1 MLFTWFPTVLGVIA
15 HARAT
20 SLVLRP
26 LAIQTRIWRSRRLR
40 AVGALPSLPRLRG
53 RVRVAVGAL
62 SSLPRLRG
70 RVRVGAAFSTDS
82 INSGSRY
89 APDWYSSAIASCS
102 VSREARR
109 ERYPCER
116 APAKIDGDRKSTRLN
131 SSHVR
136 ISYAVFCLK

>member
-26 LAIQTRIWRSRRLR
+26 LAIHTRIWRSRRLR
-40 AVGALPSLPRLRG
+40 V
-53 RVRVAVGAL
+53 VGAL
-62 SSLPRLRG
+62 SSRLRG

-89 APDWYSSAIASCS
+89 APDRYSSAIAACS

-116 APAKIDGDRKSTRLN
+116 APAKIDG
-131 SSHVR
+131 
-136 ISYAVFCLK
+136 

>member
-26 LAIQTRIWRSRRLR
+26 LAIHTRIWRSRRLR
-40 AVGALPSLPRLRG
+40 VVGALPSLPRLRG

-62 SSLPRLRG
+62 SSRLRG

-89 APDWYSSAIASCS
+89 APDRYSSAIAACS

-116 APAKIDGDRKSTRLN
+116 APAKI
-131 SSHVR
+131 
-136 ISYAVFCLK
+136 